1 MAHPTTILKAFVL
14 TNAAKLSSSRPVKCG
29 PSQYT
34 VLNPQNREEIV
45 KCQDCPTCPRGEGVP
60 VQCGSQVL
68 DGTSLQCKPCEHGK
82 SFSNTTD
89 SSTCLS
95 CHECGKKT
103 VLHQCNLTD
112 NRICGDCPGK
122 HFLEP
127 HLNDCVECFNCC
139 SDVPDNE
146 RMTQCG
152 KILGLPKSEWCEP
165 NEKNKL
171 CAKVNS
177 QSPKNDNGFTKTT
190 TTTATIVNQTSA
202 TTVSFVESSRSSI
215 SINKLTTAA
224 ENSSAEII
232 ISSSCILAILSVVA
246 IIFIYKKW
254 FAGQTSSTNRNE
266 EYVEVETGTPDI
278 SKLNA

>member
-1 MAHPTTILKAFVL
+1 MLA
-14 TNAAKLSSSRPVKCG
+14 NAAKLSFSRPVKCE

-45 KCQDCPTCPRGEGVP
+45 KCQDCPRCPRGEGVP
-60 VQCGSQVL
+60 VQCGSKVL
-68 DGTSLQCKPCEHGK
+68 DGTSLHCKPCEHGK

-89 SSTCLS
+89 SATCLS

-112 NRICGDCPGK
+112 NRICGDCPAK

-171 CAKVNS
+171 CSKVNT
-177 QSPKNDNGFTKTT
+177 PKNDNGFTKTT
-190 TTTATIVNQTSA
+190 TSTATTVNQTSA
-202 TTVSFVESSRSSI
+202 TRVSFVESSRSII

-224 ENSSAEII
+224 GNSSAEII
-232 ISSSCILAILSVVA
+232 ISSSCILAILSLVA

-266 EYVEVETGTPDI
+266 EYVEVETGTADI
-278 SKLNA
+278 S

>member
-1 MAHPTTILKAFVL
+1 MGHPTTILKAFVL
-14 TNAAKLSSSRPVKCG
+14 ANAAKLSSSRPVKCG

-45 KCQDCPTCPRGEGVP
+45 KCQDCPRCPRGEGVP
-60 VQCGSQVL
+60 VQCGSKVL
-68 DGTSLQCKPCEHGK
+68 DGTSLHCKPCEHGK

-112 NRICGDCPGK
+112 NRICGDCPAK

-127 HLNDCVECFNCC
+127 HLNVCVECFNCC

-152 KILGLPKSEWCEP
+152 KIPGLPKSEWCEP

-171 CAKVNS
+171 CAKVNT
-177 QSPKNDNGFTKTT
+177 PKNDNGFTKTT
-190 TTTATIVNQTSA
+190 TSTATTVNQTSA

-232 ISSSCILAILSVVA
+232 ISSSCILAILSLVA

-266 EYVEVETGTPDI
+266 EYVEVETGTADI
-278 SKLNA
+278 S